1 MKKNQNFLTDELE
14 QMRLTVV
21 ELELKARYW
30 KAQADIRQETLRY
43 DSLEDA
49 YNEYIVKRQK
59 SVEELQNLMKEQ
71 MNVESENVVT
81 DNG

>member
-1 MKKNQNFLTDELE
+1 MKKNQNFLPDELE

-43 DSLEDA
+43 DALEDE
-49 YNEYIVKRQK
+49 YNTYIAKRQK
-59 SVEELQNLMKEQ
+59 SIEELQNLMKEE
-71 MNVESENVVT
+71 MNPENVVT